1 MNELPILDDTRC
13 TGCGDC
19 VAVCPAQCLAMDGA
33 IPWLPRPGDCVAC
46 VLCVLVCPVDAL
58 AMSPAN
64 EA

>member
-19 VAVCPAQCLAMDGA
+19 VAVCPTQCLAMDGVF
-33 IPWLPRPGDCVAC
+33 PWLPRPGDCVAC

-58 AMSPAN
+58 AMSPST
-64 EA
+64 ED